1 MILTPG
7 DRPDTH
13 SMPRTHPQPRIDT
26 HCDSGGSGSG
36 SGSVCE
42 DLIQTIEGAEGAAWV
57 LDGTSGFSDRSFT
70 DAVSDG
76 RWYVE
81 TLDSALRSHINDGD
95 SIAIPVKKAIIE
107 VTRRFVQEIPD
118 AHNSDS
124 DSASAIH
131 PARHELPACTVS
143 LLRWNHQQVEY
154 LNLCDAS
161 LLYQL
166 SDGSVER
173 ITTPGVLQKVDT
185 RIQRLR
191 HLAQSPESSVTAS
204 DVESYIRQTRQHA
217 NTPGGYWVAQQNP
230 IAALFATTG
239 VIDRSRSETIVL
251 HSDGVDP
258 IVELHEEF
266 SQWSDMLSFATAEG
280 ADAVI
285 GALRQAEA
293 EAEAEAE
300 ATTET
305 AQPQVRTG
313 DDAAIA
319 VVEF

>member
-7 DRPDTH
+7 NRSDTH
-13 SMPRTHPQPRIDT
+13 SMPRAHPQPRIDT
-26 HCDSGGSGSG
+26 HCDSGG

-95 SIAIPVKKAIIE
+95 SIAIPVNKAIIE
-107 VTRRFVQEIPD
+107 VTRRFVQEIPA
-118 AHNSDS
+118 AHNSDSDS

-131 PARHELPACTVS
+131 RHELPACTVS
-143 LLRWNHQQVEY
+143 LLRWNHKQVEY

-185 RIQRLR
+185 RTQRLR

-285 GALRQAEA
+285 RALRQ
-293 EAEAEAE
+293 AEAEAE